1 MPKIPRSVRRA
12 CTSSVTTVTGGTT
25 GVSVSTSRKVIDT
38 KCVSEMMAERRK

>member
-12 CTSSVTTVTGGTT
+12 CTSSESTVSAGTD

-38 KCVSEMMAERRK
+38 QCVKDMMTERRK